1 MSSPA
6 KKTSKSQIWA
16 SVALL
21 SLLMAP
27 AVFFISTENGDRIEA
42 LRKEGLVTEAT
53 VLGKRRVEEPYTD
66 SKGRTK
72 TTTTS
77 YIDMEYDSQT
87 SQTYQDWLTGGE
99 KAQPAVPGHA
109 MSSYAYRST
118 NADYDAAKPG
128 DKLPV
133 VIHRYERTRAEL
145 ASYVKTYN
153 NRMMMLFGALCGLLG
168 LASAAMAWRTRA
180 GKAE

>member
-1 MSSPA
+1 MNTPA
-6 KKTSKSQIWA
+6 KKTSTSQIWA

-27 AVFFISTENGDRIEA
+27 AAFFISTENGDRIEA
-42 LRKEGLVTEAT
+42 LRKEGIVTEAT

-72 TTTTS
+72 TTTAS
-77 YIDMEYDSQT
+77 YIDIEYDT
-87 SQTYQDWLTGGE
+87 TASQTYQEWLAGGE
-99 KAQPAVPGHA
+99 KTQPPAPGMPQLH
-109 MSSYAYRST
+109 YAYRST

-133 VIHRYERTRAEL
+133 VFRRYESTRAEL

-153 NRMMMLFGALCGLLG
+153 NSMMLLFGALCGVLG
-168 LASAAMAWRTRA
+168 LASAAMAWKTRA
-180 GKAE
+180 RKAG